1 MVEQGPAYK
10 PSWKNRRWVI
20 FKSLYFC
27 AAVEVVLLSTA
38 FFGIESSALLV
49 TIAGGNRA
57 MATAIIAS
65 YVFGAAWEDIS
76 LWKP

>member
-1 MVEQGPAYK
+1 MVEIGPEYR

-27 AAVEVVLLSTA
+27 AAVEVVLLATA
-38 FFGIESSALLV
+38 FVGIESSPLLV

-57 MATAIIAS
+57 MATAIIGS
-65 YVFGAAWEDIS
+65 YVFGAVWEDIR